1 VKAGALSI
9 FSECEP
15 VPDGSSLRQG
25 DVIRPLE
32 SDNDPWNGIAIVVTA
47 DCDLARSK
55 HAGRLTC
62 VPVLP
67 ASTYLSFFYMPRRL
81 ARTRETLGDQL
92 VSQMRKAQKAHLP
105 EFSSPLT
112 PERCRQWI
120 LQSELAKIVS
130 ALHLSA
136 EEAAAFMPLAQSFR
150 RISDSVDS
158 PLSKQCEAFSST
170 TEAMGKSAHSTK
182 ERLIAE
188 LASHLRDLPG
198 DAMFLSSL
206 MNGVE
211 EGYVAYLRLLVG
223 LNDRQVATRAAQRS
237 FQITHERFTHLKSPY
252 LYRLTQQLGAV
263 FSAIGLPEEYEASR
277 DGRAKQFLQE
287 LG

>member
-1 VKAGALSI
+1 MKVDRLPA

-15 VPDGSSLRQG
+15 VPDDNSLRQG

-32 SDNDPWNGIAIVVTA
+32 STDDPWNGIAIIVTA
-47 DCDLARSK
+47 DCDIARSK
-55 HAGRLTC
+55 HSGRLTC

-81 ARTRETLGDQL
+81 ARTQETLGDQL
-92 VSQMRKAQKAHLP
+92 VSLMRKAQRAHLP
-105 EFSSPLT
+105 EFANPLT
-112 PERCRQWI
+112 TERCLQWV
-120 LQSELAKIVS
+120 LQTDSGKIAS
-130 ALHLSA
+130 TLRLSPD
-136 EEAAAFMPLAQSFR
+136 ETAAFMPLAESFG
-150 RISDSVDS
+150 RISASLDA
-158 PLSKQCEAFSST
+158 PLSEQCEAFCSAVK
-170 TEAMGKSAHSTK
+170 AMGRSSHATK

-206 MNGVE
+206 MDDVK

-223 LNDRQVATRAAQRS
+223 LNDSQVAIKASQRS
-237 FQITHERFTHLKSPY
+237 FKITHERFTHLKSPY

-263 FSAIGLPEEYEASR
+263 FSAIGLPEEYEVSR